1 MSEGYVYLIVEGD
14 HKGDEKYKIGITKN
28 NPDQRLRKLRTGN
41 PNELDILRLYRSK
54 NYKKIERILHRKFS
68 SQRTLSENEFFYL
81 TDEQVFGF
89 IGYCEEA
96 EKMLESLKDNPF
108 FK

>member
-1 MSEGYVYLIVEGD
+1 MAEGYVYLIVEGD
-14 HKGDEKYKIGITKN
+14 HRGEEKYKIGITKN

-41 PNELDILRLYRSK
+41 SNELDILRLYKSK

-68 SQRTLSENEFFYL
+68 SQKTLSENEFFYL
-81 TDEQVFGF
+81 SDEQVFGF
-89 IGYCEEA
+89 IRYCEEA
-96 EKMLESLKDNPF
+96 EKMIESLRDNPF

>member
-14 HKGDEKYKIGITKN
+14 HNGEEKYKIGVTKN

-41 PNELDILRLYRSK
+41 SNELDILRLYKSK
-54 NYKKIERILHRKFS
+54 NYKKIERVLHRKFS
-68 SQRTLSENEFFYL
+68 SQKTLSKNEFFYL
-81 TDEQVFGF
+81 SDEQVFCF
-89 IGYCEEA
+89 IKYCEEA
-96 EKMLESLKDNPF
+96 EEIIESLKDNPF